1 MQTVNEFQQRLDG
14 ARESVHEKDS
24 IRIYY
29 EIILDE
35 NYNASDYIKTKEV
48 AISELGDLFVKLK
61 DAESIKQLIEK
72 IRPTTIN
79 FPKSKTAKII
89 RKLLENL
96 AVIPNTLKIQ
106 LQLVEETIKWCNEE
120 KNNFLRQRLETRLA
134 MLYFQDAQYKNALEL
149 LTSLLSEVRKLDD
162 KQLLVEIQLLESR
175 VHHRLRNLPKSRS
188 SLTAART
195 AANTIYLE
203 QDIQAQIDLQAG
215 ILHAEE
221 KDYKTAY
228 SYFYEAFE
236 GFTSLKSH
244 ELNANLSLKYMLLCK
259 VMTNN
264 AEDIKQIMSGKM
276 ALKYNGDEIE
286 AMRSI
291 ANAYKSRSL
300 KDFYETK
307 EKYKTYIEGDIV
319 VSVHLS
325 NLYENLLEQNLL
337 RIIEPYSCVDIP
349 FIAKKIDL
357 EISKVEKKLSQMIL
371 DEKLK
376 GTIDQN
382 TNTVQIFELPPQDKL
397 FPKAIETMQ
406 EMNKVVQSLFDLSSK
421 LN

>member
-1 MQTVNEFQQRLDG
+1 MQTPKEFSQRLELAKEAPNDND
-14 ARESVHEKDS
+14 AIK
-24 IRIYY
+24 IYN
-29 EIILDE
+29 ELILDG
-35 NYNASDYIKTKEV
+35 NYNASEYVRTKEI
-48 AISELGDLFVKLK
+48 AISELGSLYVKHNASDKIKELF
-61 DAESIKQLIEK
+61 EK
-72 IRPTTIN
+72 IRPITVN

-96 AVIPNTLKIQ
+96 AEIPDTLKIQ
-106 LQLVEETIKWCNEE
+106 LQLVEETIKWCNEQ

-134 MLYFQDAQYKNALEL
+134 LLYFQDAQYKNALEL
-149 LTSLLSEVRKLDD
+149 LTTLLSEVRKLDD

-175 VHHRLRNLPKSRS
+175 VHHRLRNLSKSRA

-236 GFTSLKSH
+236 GFSSLKSQ
-244 ELNANLSLKYMLLCK
+244 ELNAVLALKYMLLCK

-264 AEDIKQIMSGKM
+264 AEDIKQIMSGKL
-276 ALKYNGDEIE
+276 ALKYNGEEIE
-286 AMRSI
+286 AMKSI

-307 EKYKTYIEGDIV
+307 EQYKKYIEGDIV
-319 VSVHLS
+319 VSVHLT

-382 TNTVQIFELPPQDKL
+382 TNTVNIFELPPNDKL
-397 FPKAIETMQ
+397 FPKAIETVQ